1 MGKKSWLFVLLAFFL
16 YSIFFYKPFFYQGQG
31 EKTEISE
38 GVFPALE
45 KQEFIT
51 VIVVLKDRANLSDA
65 LFSKE
70 KESTPVKAIIN
81 KLQETAR
88 ASQKEIQPVL
98 KEEIE
103 KGNIKGYNPFWIVNA
118 FAAQINTEALA
129 RLSALP
135 QVAHIRQEQQYS
147 LSTT

>member
-1 MGKKSWLFVLLAFFL
+1 M
-16 YSIFFYKPFFYQGQG
+16 
-31 EKTEISE
+31 
-38 GVFPALE
+38 
-45 KQEFIT
+45 
-51 VIVVLKDRANLSDA
+51 
-65 LFSKE
+65 
-70 KESTPVKAIIN
+70 
-81 KLQETAR
+81 
-88 ASQKEIQPVL
+88 

-147 LSTT
+147 LSTTLKHIPTESGEEYPPIKQHIRGRQGSGPGTLILSKLLSSGSRASMGERLS